1 MSEKP
6 FVLIVD
12 DLERNRNLLQQ
23 YVDELGYQSAST
35 NNGLEALDFIKDVEP
50 DLVLLD
56 MKMPIMDGYETLDQL
71 KSDPKLR
78 HIPVIMISAYGE
90 MENIIPCIK
99 RGAVDY
105 LAKPFESVLLEAR
118 IQSALSLKKLRDNE
132 EEYRK
137 KIENYSIQLESETL
151 RRTTDLLHTQLRLI
165 RRLGHAS
172 EYKDNETGMHVV
184 RISHYC
190 KKLGEAFGWAPESC
204 ELIYHASPLHDVGK
218 IGIPEQ
224 ILLKPEKLNHDE
236 WEIMKTH
243 TTIGAEILK
252 GGGSELETMAKKIAL
267 THHEKWNGTGYP
279 EGLKEEDIPIEGRIV
294 AIADVFDTLTSD
306 RSFKKRWPV
315 EDAIDFIENAS
326 GTEFDPEMVR
336 LFLKILPD
344 IIEIK
349 NEYPD

>member
-6 FVLIVD
+6 FILIVD

-23 YVDELGYQSAST
+23 YVNDLGYLTALA
-35 NNGLEALDFIKDVEP
+35 NNGLEALDLINEVMP
-50 DLVLLD
+50 DLILLD

-71 KSDPKLR
+71 KSDLKLR

-90 MENIIPCIK
+90 MENVIPCIK
-99 RGAVDY
+99 RGAIDY
-105 LAKPFESVLLEAR
+105 LAKPFEPILLEAR
-118 IQSALSLKKLRDNE
+118 IESALSLKNLLDHE

-151 RRTTDLLHTQLRLI
+151 KRTSELSQTQLRLI
-165 RRLGHAS
+165 HRLGRAS

-190 KKLGEAFGWAPESC
+190 SKLGEAFGWAKESC
-204 ELIYHASPLHDVGK
+204 ELIYNASPLHDVGK
-218 IGIPEQ
+218 IGIPEH

-236 WEIMKTH
+236 WAIMKTH

-267 THHEKWNGTGYP
+267 THHEKWDGTGYP
-279 EGLKEEDIPIEGRIV
+279 QGLKGEDIPIEGRIV
-294 AIADVFDTLTSD
+294 AIADVFDSLTSE
-306 RSFKKRWPV
+306 RPFKQKWPI
-315 EDAIDFIENAS
+315 EDAVDFIENTS
-326 GTEFDPEMVR
+326 GTEFDPEMVKN
-336 LFLKILPD
+336 FLKILPQ

-349 NEYPD
+349 SEYPD